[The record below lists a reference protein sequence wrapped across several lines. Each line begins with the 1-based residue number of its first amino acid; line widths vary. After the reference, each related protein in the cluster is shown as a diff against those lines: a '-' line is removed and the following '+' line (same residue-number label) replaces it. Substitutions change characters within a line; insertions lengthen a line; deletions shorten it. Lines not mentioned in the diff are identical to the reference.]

1 MNLTLTAKQLLSL
14 YMILDRAKDNFDSE
28 NLDTIEEISSQ
39 LETKILDS
47 LSMVEGANNQK
58 MFASWQKKE
67 SEKIQGLET
76 ELNYL
81 RNSGDVLRNKP
92 PSNPGILRK
101 KNKF

>member
-1 MNLTLTAKQLLSL
+1 MNLTLTARQLLSL
-14 YMILDRAKDNFDSE
+14 YVILDRAKDTLDSEYFDS
-28 NLDTIEEISSQ
+28 IEEISSH

-47 LSMVEGANNQK
+47 LSMVEGANSQK
-58 MFASWQKKE
+58 MFATWQKKE
-67 SEKIQGLET
+67 SEKIQELET

-81 RNSGDVLRNKP
+81 RNSGEVLKNKP